1 MTTVM
6 DGLASDELWAL
17 VRAVV
22 AGRRDYPAG
31 VAVREPRTSTHR
43 WAMPSRSPRSSIPSL
58 LCASRDDND

>member
-6 DGLASDELWAL
+6 DGLVSDELWAL

-43 WAMPSRSPRSSIPSL
+43 WAMPLALAPFVNPIAPVRQP
-58 LCASRDDND
+58 